1 VKSSG
6 APSVGDL
13 IVHLNDVSRD
23 IFCPGLV
30 VQCRGNECLIIWAN
44 KNADKGWF
52 KRWFLKVINEGS

>member
-1 VKSSG
+1 MKSSG

-44 KNADKGWF
+44 KTQTRAG
-52 KRWFLKVINEGS
+52 LKDGF